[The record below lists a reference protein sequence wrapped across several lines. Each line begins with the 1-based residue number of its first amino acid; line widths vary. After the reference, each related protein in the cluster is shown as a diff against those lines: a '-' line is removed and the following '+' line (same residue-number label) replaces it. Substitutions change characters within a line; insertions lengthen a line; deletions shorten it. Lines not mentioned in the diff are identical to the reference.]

1 MSDLAALAYVSS
13 AVTDFSESD
22 LEALLQTA
30 RDENARGELTGV
42 LLYHDRTFFQY
53 LEGPERELQLAYQ
66 RIKNSRKHRGIIQL
80 FLRQTPNRE
89 FNGWRMGFAR
99 APRSLILQLSN
110 MEWTEIASAGAE
122 NSERPVGM
130 TLLLEFWRTSTR

>member
-13 AVTDFSESD
+13 AATDFSESD
-22 LEALLQTA
+22 LEALLKAA

-53 LEGPERELQLAYQ
+53 LEGPERELHLAYQ
-66 RIKNSRKHRGIIQL
+66 RIKNSRKHHGIIQL
-80 FLRQTPNRE
+80 FLRTIVKRE
-89 FNGWRMGFAR
+89 FKGWRMGFSR

-110 MEWTEIASAGAE
+110 AEWTEIASASAE
-122 NSERPVGM
+122 NPERPVGM
-130 TLLLEFWRTSTR
+130 ALLLEFWRSSTR

>member
-1 MSDLAALAYVSS
+1 MSELAALAYVSS
-13 AVTDFSESD
+13 AASDFTESD

-53 LEGPERELQLAYQ
+53 LEGPERELQTAYQ
-66 RIKNSRKHRGIIQL
+66 RIKGSRKHHGIIQL
-80 FLRQTPNRE
+80 FLKRIPQRE
-89 FNGWRMGFAR
+89 FNGWRMGFAF

-110 MEWTEIASAGAE
+110 IEWTEIVSTSAE
-122 NSERPVGM
+122 KPERPVGM
-130 TLLLEFWRTSTR
+130 TLLLEFWRSSTR